1 MIIYKQLIAICLMFS
16 IAFAITA
23 CSDDELEPERT
34 PIPYLKIMEAP
45 NEWQNAVFDI
55 DCNEQTI
62 TVTCQTNISNLRID
76 CERFPWIKIGDMDV
90 KKDPENETFQYQTY
104 TFRIGANES
113 TTAREGLIVIYG
125 YEGEVVEVHQAAPV
139 SP

>member
-1 MIIYKQLIAICLMFS
+1 MKIKSLFMCMMLAML
-16 IAFAITA
+16 TA
-23 CSDDELEPERT
+23 CSSDDVPEPELT

-45 NEWQNAVFDI
+45 NEWQNAVFEI
-55 DCNEQTI
+55 DSKEQTI

-76 CERFPWIKIGDMDV
+76 CERFPWIKIEDMDV
-90 KKDPENETFQYQTY
+90 KKDPENETFQYQIY
-104 TFRIGANES
+104 TFRISANES

-125 YEGEVVEVHQAAPV
+125 HEGEVVEVHQAAPV

>member
-1 MIIYKQLIAICLMFS
+1 MKTKSLFMCMMLAML
-16 IAFAITA
+16 TA
-23 CSDDELEPERT
+23 CSSDDVPESELT

-45 NEWQNAVFDI
+45 NEWQNAVFEI
-55 DCNEQTI
+55 DSNEQTI

>member
-1 MIIYKQLIAICLMFS
+1 MKTKSLFMCMMLAML
-16 IAFAITA
+16 TA
-23 CSDDELEPERT
+23 CSSDDVPESELT
-34 PIPYLKIMEAP
+34 PIPYLKTMEAP
-45 NEWQNAVFDI
+45 NEWQNAVFEI
-55 DCNEQTI
+55 DSNEQTI

>member
-1 MIIYKQLIAICLMFS
+1 MKTKSLFMCMMLAML
-16 IAFAITA
+16 TA
-23 CSDDELEPERT
+23 CSSDDVPESELT
-34 PIPYLKIMEAP
+34 PIPYLKTMEAP
-45 NEWQNAVFDI
+45 NEWQNAVFEI
-55 DCNEQTI
+55 DSNEQTI

-76 CERFPWIKIGDMDV
+76 CERFPWIKIEDKQV
-90 KKDPENETFQYQTY
+90 KEDPENETFQYQIY